1 MKKNTMNYSAPEV
14 ELVEVAVE
22 SGFQTSPTAWGDYG
36 LAGQDGDIYDYDY
49 DL

>member
-22 SGFQTSPTAWGDYG
+22 SGFQTSFDAFTIEDAETDYWGT
-36 LAGQDGDIYDYDY
+36 L
-49 DL
+49 

>member
-22 SGFQTSPTAWGDYG
+22 SGFQTSFDAITIEDAETDDWGT
-36 LAGQDGDIYDYDY
+36 L
-49 DL
+49 

>member
-22 SGFQTSPTAWGDYG
+22 CGFQTSFDAFTIDDAETDDWGT
-36 LAGQDGDIYDYDY
+36 L
-49 DL
+49 

>member
-22 SGFQTSPTAWGDYG
+22 SGFQTSFGDKG
-36 LAGQDGDIYDYDY
+36 MAGQDGDIYDYD
-49 DL
+49 DEL

>member
-22 SGFQTSPTAWGDYG
+22 SGFQTSPNEYG
-36 LAGQDGDIYDYDY
+36 FNGPLYDEEDV
-49 DL
+49 DW

>member
-22 SGFQTSPTAWGDYG
+22 SGFQTSPTWGDYG
-36 LAGQDGDIYDYDY
+36 EAGQDGDIYDYEGE
-49 DL
+49 L